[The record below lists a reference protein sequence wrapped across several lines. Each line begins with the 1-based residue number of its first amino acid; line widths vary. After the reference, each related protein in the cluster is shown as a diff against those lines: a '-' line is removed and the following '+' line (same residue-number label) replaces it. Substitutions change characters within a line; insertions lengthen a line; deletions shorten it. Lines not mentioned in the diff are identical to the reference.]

1 MIKIKIEDKDKY
13 LKYRIKSKNYSNLE
27 AIVLLDAAVDILGKD
42 FNLSDIE
49 IWELLKEY
57 RSKFKEKESD

>member
-1 MIKIKIEDKDKY
+1 MIKIKIEDNDKY
-13 LKYRIKSKNYSNLE
+13 LKYRIKSRNYSNLE
-27 AIVLLDAAVDILGKD
+27 AIVLLDTAVDILGKD